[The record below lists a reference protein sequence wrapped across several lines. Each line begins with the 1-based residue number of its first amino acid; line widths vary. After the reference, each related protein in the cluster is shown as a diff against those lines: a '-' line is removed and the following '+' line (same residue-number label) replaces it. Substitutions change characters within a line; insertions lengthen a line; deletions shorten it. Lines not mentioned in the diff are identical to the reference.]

1 MTPQGKLTFFCPVCR
16 EKLSFLDGTI
26 IKLRGRLHATTF
38 SCDTMFYFAAALGTH
53 GCIVGEGVKVF
64 PGARIEFECANP
76 ACRHNFT
83 TEKNAELAEIACTD
97 ESGVDFKVAFSKVFG
112 KDATF
117 VLDVQRK
124 ELVQTFGGSADEI
137 LHDPND
143 KMHSFFGDLEKR

>member
-1 MTPQGKLTFFCPVCR
+1 MEPQGKLTFFCPACR

-26 IKLRGRLHATTF
+26 IKLRGRLRAATFECETVF
-38 SCDTMFYFAAALGTH
+38 HFAAQLGTH
-53 GCIVGEGVKVF
+53 GCIVGDGVQVHE
-64 PGARIEFECANP
+64 GARIEFECP
-76 ACRHNFT
+76 SGCCRKNFT
-83 TEKNAELAEIACTD
+83 APYNDALAEIAMED
-97 ESGVDFKVAFSKVFG
+97 EHGVPFRVAFSKVFG